1 MTEFPHVFDQVLMVL
16 FPILVYQLFFN
27 ESDDKR
33 RKPYSKLS
41 LLLLIMLLLTMS
53 FPIELEKGYYYDFR
67 VIPAIISF
75 VYAGM
80 IPGFMTVTLLFIY
93 RFYLGGDGI
102 YINLL
107 NISLVTCL
115 MIFFTM
121 KYESFMADNKIL
133 VVSIIYSASM
143 LFKTFFMFKYHH
155 TEQIPFMILFY
166 IVSWIS
172 LLMVVFIIDYV
183 DQHLKIQKELQRAE
197 KLNVISQ
204 LAASVAHEV
213 RNPMTTVKGFL
224 QLMGSDSHVHS
235 SHKDYIDISLREL
248 NHAQSIINDYLSL
261 AKPNTEGFSSINVSN
276 EVTNAISLITSYS
289 NINNIRIETSIQD
302 SLYMNGNR
310 DELKQILVNII
321 KNGIEA
327 IGHKGLLT
335 VNAYLNNLG
344 EIIIEVID
352 TGSGMTKEQINKVG
366 TPFYSTKD
374 KGTGVGLTIS
384 YQLVHAMK
392 GKVELESEPGKGTK
406 FSIIFQA
413 CIGDE
418 GKHFLA
424 NTKP

>member
-1 MTEFPHVFDQVLMVL
+1 MTNFPHVLDQVLMVL

-27 ESDDKR
+27 ESDFQR

-41 LLLLIMLLLTMS
+41 LLLLIMLFLTMS
-53 FPIELEKGYYYDFR
+53 FPIVLEKGYNYDFR
-67 VIPAIISF
+67 VIPVIISF
-75 VYAGM
+75 VYAGV
-80 IPGFMTVTLLFIY
+80 IPGLMTATLLIIY
-93 RFYLGGDGI
+93 RFYLGGDGV
-102 YINLL
+102 YLNLF
-107 NISLVTCL
+107 NITLVTSL
-115 MIFFTM
+115 LILFTL
-121 KYESFMADNKIL
+121 KYETFMVRNKTL
-133 VVSIIYSASM
+133 LVSIIYFSSLVLKIFY
-143 LFKTFFMFKYHH
+143 LFKCHQ
-155 TEQIPFMILFY
+155 TEQIPFMTLFY
-166 IVSWIS
+166 LISWIS

-235 SHKDYIDISLREL
+235 SHKDYIEISLREL

-289 NINNIRIETSIQD
+289 NINNIRIESSIQD
-302 SLYMNGNR
+302 SLYMNGNK

-344 EIIIEVID
+344 EIIIEIID
-352 TGSGMTKEQINKVG
+352 TGTGMTKEQINKVG

-384 YQLVHAMK
+384 YQLVHSMK

-406 FSIIFQA
+406 FTITFQA
-413 CIGDE
+413 CVGD
-418 GKHFLA
+418 
-424 NTKP
+424 